1 MSALVIG
8 RRGRGNE
15 SGMVENRKGERQREG
30 REKGERLKSS
40 RVCNNSNS
48 NCWHNQHS
56 HTLSP
61 DHSHQTPVT
70 LSECSLPPGSELV
83 LLGALVPLRLREY
96 SAVGNE
102 HNWTSAELLLQ
113 LSH

>member
-1 MSALVIG
+1 MYCRQSATGERERGGSGGERRGWNEGGGGGKGRQREGESDGVSALVIG

-15 SGMVENRKGERQREG
+15 SGMVENRTGERQREG
-30 REKGERLKSS
+30 REKGERIKSS

-70 LSECSLPPGSELV
+70 L
-83 LLGALVPLRLREY
+83 
-96 SAVGNE
+96 
-102 HNWTSAELLLQ
+102 
-113 LSH
+113 